1 MMKTSVI
8 KVAMRLPLWVAGL
21 AISGSAHS
29 ATNST
34 LDLTA
39 GVGASTNP
47 QLQIGGRGSAFGRI
61 SALGI
66 HEWRSERTT
75 ASVSLFGENTTYLK
89 GYGSKQIFDLNARAA
104 HQVNET
110 WSIFGNVGFQGDFG
124 GQLSSRFATTTPD
137 FTPVPANQPQP
148 AVILDDP
155 SFIGFG
161 GRQYRLSGQVGV
173 SIRASARSS
182 VSLSAGAQR
191 NFGTGSLRIG
201 NYNSYFGNGAYDYQ
215 FSERTS
221 AGLGVN
227 LQYQDYDNGSS
238 SSVINPVVTARH
250 QFSDQIQGTASVG
263 VLFTRQGL
271 LSGGS
276 AHSVDPSFA
285 FSLCRTS
292 THDRLCGRV
301 SREAR
306 NSLGLGT
313 IGRAGS
319 LLTSTTAGVDYS
331 RQLNANESIQ
341 TAFSVSRY
349 STKIS
354 GIDDVRTTYL
364 TFLTG
369 YDRKLGQRL
378 AVGANVGA
386 RHLLYNGR
394 DPKTDYSGTVYL
406 RYRLGDI
413 K

>member
-1 MMKTSVI
+1 MMKTSVLN
-8 KVAMRLPLWVAGL
+8 VAMRLPLWVAGL
-21 AISGSAHS
+21 AIAGSAHS
-29 ATNST
+29 ATKST
-34 LDLTA
+34 LDLSA

-61 SALGI
+61 SALGT

-75 ASVSLFGENTTYLK
+75 TSISLFGENTTYFK
-89 GYGSKQIFDLNARAA
+89 GYGSKQIFDLNARST
-104 HQVNET
+104 HQVNST
-110 WSIFGNVGFQGDFG
+110 WSIFGSVGFQGDFG
-124 GQLSSRFATTTPD
+124 GQLSNRFATTTPD
-137 FTPVPANQPQP
+137 FTPVLDNQPP
-148 AVILDDP
+148 PSVILDDP

-161 GRQYRLSGQVGV
+161 GRQYRLSGSVGV

-182 VSLSAGAQR
+182 VSLSGGAQR
-191 NFGTGSLRIG
+191 SFGTGIQRIG
-201 NYNSYFGNGAYDYQ
+201 NYNSYFGNASYDYK

-263 VLFTRQGL
+263 VLLTRQSLIG
-271 LSGGS
+271 GGS
-276 AHSVDPSFA
+276 VHSVDPSFA
-285 FSLCRTS
+285 LGLCRTS
-292 THDRLCGRV
+292 ARDRLCGRV

-306 NSLGLGT
+306 NSFGLGT

-319 LLTSTTAGVDYS
+319 LLTSTTAEVDYS

-341 TAFSVSRY
+341 MAFSVSRY
-349 STKIS
+349 STTIS
-354 GIDDVRTTYL
+354 GLDDVRTTYL

-378 AVGANVGA
+378 AVGANAGA
-386 RHLLYNGR
+386 RRVLFAGR